1 MNGRAYRSP
10 KRSSCRLQGWKVSAC
25 RESAREACAM
35 VKICYTELDTEHLA
49 QVGPCGADGKEIP
62 ISLVYENVMPA
73 ARLSQQD
80 CNPDPLIDG
89 VE

>member
-1 MNGRAYRSP
+1 
-10 KRSSCRLQGWKVSAC
+10 
-25 RESAREACAM
+25 M